1 MVDTTWAWSRIN
13 LSENMLLDLADLHKM
28 VVSYNFHT
36 GKGDS
41 WRWTRDNSGFFTV
54 HGLRRMMADSL
65 FGEVSVLDYL
75 WDSWIPIRINCFM
88 WRLMQHRI
96 PVAANLIA
104 RGMGSIPSDCLGCV
118 LEAESVEHV
127 FLICHR
133 AKDIWRA
140 VSLWIGCDVTGF
152 KSFLQ
157 LVQVAD
163 EPYTVSGRRVLK
175 AIILVLL
182 WFIWKQR
189 NARTFRHRS
198 LSTEALMEEIMI
210 NLYVWIKNRST
221 CKEIVW
227 LDWNKSPIYVMG

>member
-75 WDSWIPIRINCFM
+75 WDSWIPIRINRFM

-118 LEAESVEHV
+118 LEAESVEH
-127 FLICHR
+127 
-133 AKDIWRA
+133 
-140 VSLWIGCDVTGF
+140 
-152 KSFLQ
+152 